1 MSGRAGKT
9 AEKGS
14 VEQQDVRV
22 NEHGQARSSGSHDFI
37 LALQRMAGNRAVMD
51 LLKRSSGRPLDA
63 DTRVEMEAKFGEDF
77 RDVRVHAG
85 GEAAASASL
94 LNANAFT
101 AGQDIA
107 FGEGRYSPRTS
118 GGKTLLAHELAHV
131 VQQRRGGPTPRTFEP
146 QSAAEQDAA
155 AASGEFAG
163 AGPVSVSS
171 ATGTGVA
178 REEAKEL
185 PWWKKRLN
193 PMYQRA
199 LEVLP
204 KGAAEELKQANA
216 AAKKFVEKTGTTD
229 ESLNKA
235 VQAAEPVLKPIT
247 DYLAAKPEAPPAA
260 KTDAEKTET
269 WQGGPTMPL
278 GEGLF
283 WRQDPDPTEF
293 ETKLRAGKPFPVK
306 IPRKPDIDPRSVNW
320 IGGRPTDEQMGKM
333 AFRDVN
339 NPSRQIFVDEG
350 TQVDLTVDSSSV
362 MPIRDPKTH
371 ELKGYR
377 YRHEDGM
384 WTLDRDGKVLGARN
398 LEKPLEHPE
407 IDPIDVAMLGADL
420 GPLAAKGIQAGGKAL
435 LRKIAKS
442 GARELGEVG
451 SEEAGTLIGREASEG
466 LTSSASHQ
474 KEVPQIELGGNPPGD
489 VHPLESPS
497 VRPAE
502 HALPDE
508 ARFRLHDLGPHEPAA
523 DVLALESRA
532 VQPAEHVHPMKP
544 ANLSPP
550 KSASLQPATA
560 KKEVEALYHRKAE
573 LSAAEKMASEHG
585 GETLDLNVEGKT
597 NFAGL
602 DVVSKDEMASVKA
615 YTGDSRIARYQT
627 DLKELSGGIG
637 NTKSASKVAKTV
649 KDIKQLQKRM
659 QAQGRSMPLPEAYE
673 ADPAAFIEQ
682 NATLRVPDNDVAE
695 LRNAIVQDLTDPTNN
710 PWGYQNYG
718 LAGPLS
724 AEQAQQFAARR
735 VKGVGKTIDQL
746 LPKQ

>member
-22 NEHGQARSSGSHDFI
+22 NEHGQARSSGSHDSI
-37 LALQRMAGNRAVMD
+37 LALQRMAGNRAVTD

-85 GEAAASASL
+85 GAAAASASL

-193 PMYQRA
+193 PLYRRA

-508 ARFRLHDLGPHEPAA
+508 ARLGLHDLGPHEPAA
-523 DVLALESRA
+523 DVLAPASRGSQKLA
-532 VQPAEHVHPMKP
+532 PSVADAAADEGPTIARFGEDEV
-544 ANLSPP
+544 
-550 KSASLQPATA
+550 
-560 KKEVEALYHRKAE
+560 KELTGMWERRL
-573 LSAAEKMASEHG
+573 AAEKDPNRAREITGYIRALKNRSRPGGKLFGKGYQAEEEAAHIYSLIG
-585 GETLDLNVEGKT
+585 GKGETAFEVEGAGGVKQITKPDFDAPNVRGEVKNWEMIHIQSESTAKSMLDNLAAQVKARKGIVPFKDQTVILDLRGQKLTE
-597 NFAGL
+597 
-602 DVVSKDEMASVKA
+602 E
-615 YTGDSRIARYQT
+615 
-627 DLKELSGGIG
+627 
-637 NTKSASKVAKTV
+637 
-649 KDIKQLQKRM
+649 QLQK
-659 QAQGRSMPLPEAYE
+659 
-673 ADPAAFIEQ
+673 I
-682 NATLRVPDNDVAE
+682 
-695 LRNAIVQDLTDPTNN
+695 
-710 PWGYQNYG
+710 
-718 LAGPLS
+718 
-724 AEQAQQFAARR
+724 
-735 VKGVGKTIDQL
+735 GKTFSEKTG
-746 LPKQ
+746 LPPRNIQIVTWAK